1 MSETEIKTDERFLSS
16 DEAAKFLGVSR
27 TWINEEVNAGMLV
40 YHEIGNR
47 RKFLVSE
54 LRLAY
59 PAKRKGVVYCD

>member
-1 MSETEIKTDERFLSS
+1 MAENEVKTDERFLSS

-27 TWINEEVNAGMLV
+27 TWINEEVNAGRLE

-47 RKFLVSE
+47 RKFLAGE

-59 PAKRKGVVYCD
+59 PAKRKEVV